1 MNLTPRLRSI
11 VNHVPQG
18 TICGDIG
25 TDHAYIP
32 IYLIQNKICPK
43 VIATDVRLGPLE
55 IARKQIKLSGFEKQ
69 IEIRLGNGLKPLKLE
84 EIETVVI
91 AGMGGLL
98 IRDILEDSEEITKE
112 IKTFILQPMIAQR
125 ELREYLMKNNFKIVE
140 EDLAKEDQR
149 IYEIIIAVH
158 GQQRIE
164 KDIYLDIPKF
174 LIENKHSL
182 LIPFIKRKKNELLKI
197 MKHCEGKHTSNA
209 ERKLQECK
217 EKIKKIE
224 EVERCL

>member
-55 IARKQIKLSGFEKQ
+55 IARKQIKRAGCEKQ

-84 EIETVVI
+84 EVETIVI

-98 IRDILEDSEEITKE
+98 IQDILENSKKITKK
-112 IKTFILQPMIAQR
+112 IKTFILQPMTAQR
-125 ELREYLMKNNFKIVE
+125 ELREYLIKNNFKIVE
-140 EDLAKEDQR
+140 EDLTKEGQR
-149 IYEIIIAVH
+149 VYEIMIAIH

-164 KDIYLDIPKF
+164 RDIYLDIPKF
-174 LIENKHSL
+174 LIENKHPL
-182 LIPFIKRKKNELLKI
+182 LTLFIKGKKNELLKI
-197 MKHCEGKHTSNA
+197 MKHCEGKHTFNA
-209 ERKLQECK
+209 ESKLQECK

-224 EVERCL
+224 EMERCL